1 MLHGYAFH
9 YKLRAM
15 QVDAHTGKLPPS
27 HSFVT
32 VKPENLVLTAMK
44 KSEDGNSL
52 ILRFY
57 EWAGKKTTAEI
68 TVPDGAGH
76 ATAASLMENAEG
88 QPLSI
93 SGNRVE
99 VPVGPYSIN
108 TVRID
113 YSNRGADFWLAPH
126 YARTRVV

>member
-1 MLHGYAFH
+1 MLHGFDFNYQ
-9 YKLRAM
+9 LRAM
-15 QVDAHTGKLPPS
+15 QVDAHSGELPPT

-52 ILRFY
+52 VLRFY

-68 TVPDGAGH
+68 SVPAGASAVMG
-76 ATAASLMENAEG
+76 ASLMENSKG
-88 QPLSI
+88 SPLSV
-93 SGNRVE
+93 SGGHVA

-108 TVRID
+108 TVRVD
-113 YSNRGADFWLAPH
+113 YGNRGAAFWQAQK
-126 YARTRVV
+126 